1 MRASFIRQDLPCLLS
16 SAGPELVSVAPKR
29 SRHAV
34 CGMAVNGGK
43 HQFSIFT
50 SSLVLPAPKL
60 TREYF
65 I

>member
-1 MRASFIRQDLPCLLS
+1 MRASFTRQDLLCLLS
-16 SAGPELVSVAPKR
+16 SAGLDLVNVAPKR

-34 CGMAVNGGK
+34 CGMAANGGK

-50 SSLVLPAPKL
+50 SSLAHPALKL
-60 TREYF
+60 NCEYF